1 MLNANGAGRSAATA
15 GGLVRA
21 RSLISGLAAVL
32 LASAGAGLAGAA
44 QAATRYPAMAP
55 LAEYLM
61 ADRGAEIALARS
73 AAPPSVSA
81 DAEVLVLGP
90 HGYVSAAPGKNGFVC
105 LVERAWFSGVMDDGF
120 WNPKLRG
127 PDCYN
132 REAARS
138 VLPTFLERTKW
149 VLAGASQ
156 VEIRARTRAAMAAGR
171 IRPPEVGAMNF
182 MMSKDGYL
190 GDDAGGP
197 WHPHAMF
204 YMPPIPTADWGAN
217 LPGTR
222 VLGTDAGVDPYTI
235 FYIPLARWS
244 DGTPD
249 PDPGA
254 KHQM

>member
-1 MLNANGAGRSAATA
+1 MMTNHNTA
-15 GGLVRA
+15 QMRA
-21 RSLISGLAAVL
+21 VAQPGPAQRKLAACL
-32 LASAGAGLAGAA
+32 AASCLASAMGSSGAA
-44 QAATRYPAMAP
+44 QAATKYPAMAP
-55 LAEYLM
+55 VSEYLM
-61 ADRGAEIALARS
+61 GDRDAEIAMARS

-105 LVERAWFSGVMDDGF
+105 LVERAWFSGVSDDGF

-138 VLPTFLERTKW
+138 VLPTFLTRTEW
-149 VLAGASQ
+149 VLSGASQ
-156 VEIRARTRAAMAAGR
+156 AEIRTRTRAAMAAGK
-171 IRPPEVGAMNF
+171 IRHAEAGAMNF
-182 MMSKDGYL
+182 MLSKDGYL

-197 WHPHAMF
+197 WHPHLMF
-204 YMPPIPTADWGAN
+204 YTPPIPTADWGAN
-217 LPGTR
+217 KPGTR
-222 VLGTDAGVDPYTI
+222 VMGTDAGDDPYTI
-235 FYIPLARWS
+235 FYVPVTHWS

-249 PDPGA
+249 ADQGA

>member
-1 MLNANGAGRSAATA
+1 MPNHIQAARTRNLAASLIALCLATA
-15 GGLVRA
+15 TV
-21 RSLISGLAAVL
+21 GLAA
-32 LASAGAGLAGAA
+32 AGAA

-55 LAEYLM
+55 LAQYLM
-61 ADRGAEIALARS
+61 DRDAEIALARS
-73 AAPPSVSA
+73 AAPPSVSGA
-81 DAEVLVLGP
+81 AEVLVLGP

-105 LVERAWFSGVMDDGF
+105 LVERAWFSGVTDEGF

-138 VLPTFLERTKW
+138 VLPTFLTRTKW

-156 VEIRARTRAAMAAGR
+156 AEIRARTRAAMAAGR

-204 YMPPIPTADWGAN
+204 YTPPIPTADWGAN

-249 PDPGA
+249 PDSGA